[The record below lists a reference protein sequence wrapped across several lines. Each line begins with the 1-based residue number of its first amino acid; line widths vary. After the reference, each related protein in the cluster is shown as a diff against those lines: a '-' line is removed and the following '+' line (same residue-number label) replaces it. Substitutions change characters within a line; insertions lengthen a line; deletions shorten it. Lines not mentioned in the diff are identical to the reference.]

1 MLNGKSILITGG
13 TGSFGKAATKYILR
27 EYEPS
32 RLVIFSR
39 DEFKQSQMQKQF
51 GMGRYSCI
59 RYFIGDIRDRD
70 RLSLAMQG
78 IDYVIHAAALKQI
91 PSCEY
96 NPFEV
101 VKTNILG
108 TQNVIAAALQN
119 CVKVAVLLSSDKAVH
134 PINLYGA
141 TKLCAEKLF
150 VRGNVYVPQ
159 DQDTRF
165 ACVRYGN
172 VVGSRGSVIPLFLR
186 QKALGEL
193 TITDERMT
201 RFWLTLEEAVD
212 LALRACVF
220 AKGGEVFVPRLP
232 SMRIIDL
239 AYAIAPGVRHKV
251 IGIRPG
257 EKLHETLISTDEVA
271 QTVEFENLY
280 VILPR
285 SVKDVLE
292 EWRQVGI
299 PVTFESYTSGTNPRW
314 LNGPQLREMLK
325 SLQDA

>member
-13 TGSFGKAATKYILR
+13 TGSFGKAATKHILR

-51 GMGRYSCI
+51 GMDRYPCM
-59 RYFIGDIRDRD
+59 RYFVGNVRDRD

-119 CVKVAVLLSSDKAVH
+119 CVRVAILLSSDKAVH
-134 PINLYGA
+134 PVNLYGA

-159 DQDTRF
+159 GQDTRF

-186 QKALGEL
+186 QKALGKL

-212 LALRACVF
+212 LAFKAFEL
-220 AKGGEVFVPRLP
+220 AKGGEVFIPKLP
-232 SMRIIDL
+232 SMRIMDL
-239 AYAIAPGVRHKV
+239 ARAIAPQARHKI

-257 EKLHETLISTDEVA
+257 EKLHETLISTNEIN
-271 QTVEFENLY
+271 QTVEYRDMY

-285 SVKDVLE
+285 DVRDALE
-292 EWRQVGI
+292 EWRQIGT
-299 PVTFESYTSGTNPRW
+299 PVTFELYTSGTNTRW
-314 LNGPQLREMLK
+314 LDGPQLREMLK
-325 SLQDA
+325 SL